1 VRRTAASALLVLV
14 IVALGAP
21 AAALAQSS
29 PSSPFAPGLPQS
41 TPSVTTTTTPTV
53 STTSTSGDS
62 GLTGTGIVA
71 IAVGALIVIGG
82 ISYFIW
88 YDSRK
93 HARVRRAA
101 AVAGASGRAGTKTR
115 GKPRKLSPAERRR
128 RKRGR
133 AR

>member
-1 VRRTAASALLVLV
+1 LRRTGLSALLALVLV
-14 IVALGAP
+14 TLGAP
-21 AAALAQSS
+21 AAALAQSA
-29 PSSPFAPGLPQS
+29 PSSPFAPGLPES

-53 STTSTSGDS
+53 STTSTSGNS
-62 GLTGTGIVA
+62 GLTGSGIVA

-101 AVAGASGRAGTKTR
+101 TDAGAGGRAGSKTR

>member
-1 VRRTAASALLVLV
+1 LRRTGLSALLALVLV
-14 IVALGAP
+14 TLGAP
-21 AAALAQSS
+21 AAALAQSA
-29 PSSPFAPGLPQS
+29 PSSPFAPGLPES

-53 STTSTSGDS
+53 STTSTSGNS
-62 GLTGTGIVA
+62 GLTGSGIVA
-71 IAVGALIVIGG
+71 IAVGALVVIGG

-101 AVAGASGRAGTKTR
+101 VVADAGGRTGSKTR